1 MDETIIASIA
11 ATVAGLAGVV
21 VSKWLPQKGS
31 TEDALIGRRAARLED
46 VVDILSSASDE
57 LAAQIDASRAR
68 LVDALDAVERAEA
81 AGLPLVVLARPD
93 AVLARQSRRR
103 MKAGKG

>member
-31 TEDALIGRRAARLED
+31 TEDAMIGRLMTRLED
-46 VVDILSSASDE
+46 VEDRVCTL
-57 LAAQIDASRAR
+57 
-68 LVDALDAVERAEA
+68 
-81 AGLPLVVLARPD
+81 
-93 AVLARQSRRR
+93 
-103 MKAGKG
+103 

>member
-31 TEDALIGRRAARLED
+31 TEDAMIGRLMTRLDDVEGRVGVLEAR
-46 VVDILSSASDE
+46 
-57 LAAQIDASRAR
+57 
-68 LVDALDAVERAEA
+68 ERALL
-81 AGLPLVVLARPD
+81 GYVSVLRFHID
-93 AVLARQSRRR
+93 S
-103 MKAGKG
+103 GKGPPAPDWPEGLV